1 MFGSIFSIRR
11 KLAPSPA
18 FHSLGSFRANYALQA
33 LITRGSVFTDQLF
46 DATDENIPSSDN
58 DNDEDDDD
66 DVDDTKKPME
76 LVHEPLFLKLVRR
89 GMKECSQATEETLEQ
104 LLNAFDERRQI
115 DVVTAFT
122 TMYQS
127 RKIQYERL
135 LKGESL
141 QDVGLAKPLPKNCV
155 SVAKVIVTPSRIL
168 LMAPE
173 VMMVNRVVRRF
184 GPDYA
189 LRCVF
194 RDDNLGRLAIRDFSI
209 NNIDH
214 MSNIVTEGIYLT
226 LKNGIQV
233 ADRVYSFLGW
243 SNSQMRDQGC
253 YLYAPR
259 VNALTGEVTGTVEDI
274 RVWMGDF
281 RDAISV
287 PKMMSRMGQCF
298 TQAQPTVRLERHHWI
313 VEPDIEGG
321 VENKYCFS
329 DGCGRISIKLATHI
343 SKILQL
349 KEVPACF
356 QVRFKGFKGILV
368 IDPTIDDIINMPKV
382 IFRKSQ
388 QKFGEDRKSVV

>member
-1 MFGSIFSIRR
+1 
-11 KLAPSPA
+11 
-18 FHSLGSFRANYALQA
+18 
-33 LITRGSVFTDQLF
+33 
-46 DATDENIPSSDN
+46 
-58 DNDEDDDD
+58 
-66 DVDDTKKPME
+66 
-76 LVHEPLFLKLVRR
+76 
-89 GMKECSQATEETLEQ
+89 
-104 LLNAFDERRQI
+104 
-115 DVVTAFT
+115 
-122 TMYQS
+122 
-127 RKIQYERL
+127 
-135 LKGESL
+135 
-141 QDVGLAKPLPKNCV
+141 
-155 SVAKVIVTPSRIL
+155 
-168 LMAPE
+168 
-173 VMMVNRVVRRF
+173 
-184 GPDYA
+184 
-189 LRCVF
+189 
-194 RDDNLGRLAIRDFSI
+194 
-209 NNIDH
+209 

-259 VNALTGEVTGTVEDI
+259 INALTGEVTGTVEDI

-298 TQAQPTVRLERHHWI
+298 TQAQPTVYSSVKNIHIVENIQVRLERHHWI

-382 IFRKSQ
+382 IFR
-388 QKFGEDRKSVV
+388 

>member
-1 MFGSIFSIRR
+1 MSWPGDAEGRGVGCTSEAFSQSSWIRLTMRKDDDNDSVSSTQLMDIVTRLSARSKAKVMFGSIFSIRR

-209 NNIDH
+209 NNIDR
-214 MSNIVTEGIYLT
+214 
-226 LKNGIQV
+226 KK
-233 ADRVYSFLGW
+233 F
-243 SNSQMRDQGC
+243 
-253 YLYAPR
+253 
-259 VNALTGEVTGTVEDI
+259 
-274 RVWMGDF
+274 F
-281 RDAISV
+281 
-287 PKMMSRMGQCF
+287 
-298 TQAQPTVRLERHHWI
+298 
-313 VEPDIEGG
+313 
-321 VENKYCFS
+321 KYF
-329 DGCGRISIKLATHI
+329 
-343 SKILQL
+343 
-349 KEVPACF
+349 
-356 QVRFKGFKGILV
+356 
-368 IDPTIDDIINMPKV
+368 
-382 IFRKSQ
+382 
-388 QKFGEDRKSVV
+388 